1 MTKTTT
7 TDHPPFCTT
16 SSLNCTQLYRVK
28 TIFWTEATRWV
39 FAPSSAD
46 AIDAAEREY
55 QERGREN
62 FLVIGEGLDHSEVT
76 HHIEVGGCA

>member
-1 MTKTTT
+1 MTQTTS
-7 TDHPPFCTT
+7 PYQSPYLTT
-16 SSLNCTQLYRVK
+16 SSLPCSQLYRVK

-46 AIDAAEREY
+46 AIEAAEREY

-62 FLVIGEGLDHSEVT
+62 FLVIEEGLDHSEVT